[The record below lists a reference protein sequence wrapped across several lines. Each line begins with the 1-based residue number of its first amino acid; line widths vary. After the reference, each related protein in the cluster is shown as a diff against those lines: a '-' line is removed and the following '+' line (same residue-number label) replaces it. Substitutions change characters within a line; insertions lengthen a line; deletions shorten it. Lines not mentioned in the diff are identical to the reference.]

1 MNALFVQVLRLGLNA
16 VPVILIVLLAR
27 LLLRRAPKRF
37 SYALWLIVFAA
48 LVLPAFVRSDHALRA
63 DVSERVMPPEAHEIL
78 EEEGIA
84 ARQMPAAAK
93 EEDAPLAGVEMMAD
107 PFDMLSTAWAAGVL
121 GFAGYGLISAS
132 LLRRR
137 LQHAEALHEEI
148 CRCEEID
155 GALVFGFVHPRIY
168 LPSGL
173 SEEEQAMVIC
183 HERVHIRRYD
193 HQLRLLAYA
202 LCCIYWFHPLVW
214 LSWRLME
221 SDMEMSCDEE
231 AVRRNAL
238 PPGGYARV
246 LLSVA
251 QERAGAAA
259 RFRSGDVR
267 SRIRNILKPPHW
279 NKYHS
284 LIVLLLI
291 GALALLLIPL
301 RSLSDPLAQ
310 RNLHYLQNLYGAWEA
325 PKIQMTS
332 SRRWILAKECGIA
345 A

>member
-132 LLRRR
+132 LLPKRCMKRSVAARRSTVR
-137 LQHAEALHEEI
+137 LSSASFIRGSI
-148 CRCEEID
+148 CRL
-155 GALVFGFVHPRIY
+155 G
-168 LPSGL
+168 
-173 SEEEQAMVIC
+173 
-183 HERVHIRRYD
+183 
-193 HQLRLLAYA
+193 
-202 LCCIYWFHPLVW
+202 
-214 LSWRLME
+214 
-221 SDMEMSCDEE
+221 
-231 AVRRNAL
+231 
-238 PPGGYARV
+238 
-246 LLSVA
+246 
-251 QERAGAAA
+251 
-259 RFRSGDVR
+259 
-267 SRIRNILKPPHW
+267 
-279 NKYHS
+279 
-284 LIVLLLI
+284 
-291 GALALLLIPL
+291 
-301 RSLSDPLAQ
+301 
-310 RNLHYLQNLYGAWEA
+310 
-325 PKIQMTS
+325 
-332 SRRWILAKECGIA
+332 
-345 A
+345 